1 MVMCFEMAE
10 TMFDVLCS
18 TFCYVIPFPRQC
30 HGELSDFLI
39 SQYIAYICNKYNCLE
54 SSHPPYYRPVTGA
67 SRASRA
73 ISTVAIASESNY
85 YESSTHAELHYETAG
100 FYTTHVLSQCLHC

>member
-1 MVMCFEMAE
+1 MSRASQD
-10 TMFDVLCS
+10 TR
-18 TFCYVIPFPRQC
+18 YVVPFPRQC
-30 HGELSDFLI
+30 HGELSDFVNN
-39 SQYIAYICNKYNCLE
+39 ICNKYNFLE

-67 SRASRA
+67 SKASRA
-73 ISTVAIASESNY
+73 TSTVAIASESNY